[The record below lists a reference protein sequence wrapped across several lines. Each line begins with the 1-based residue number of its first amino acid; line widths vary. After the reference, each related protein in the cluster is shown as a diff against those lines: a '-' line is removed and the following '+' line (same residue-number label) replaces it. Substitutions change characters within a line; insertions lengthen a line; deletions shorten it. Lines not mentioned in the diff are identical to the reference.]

1 MYSVAQ
7 SQRSNRPKK
16 ILNSCDHVFNLLA
29 FLLWPLN
36 EWVTFQGGRTCSSR
50 QPEGFF
56 TFQGGLHS
64 PWCPGRFSF
73 IHLLPSPSSYLW
85 PVAPLLLLFLLLLWN
100 QRCKYSWMF
109 STANQQWWNTTN
121 QTCAT
126 RENIEDRDSRPESSS
141 ASKKISQLTF
151 LRSKYIINRSN
162 TALVG
167 QKLQLLNRSIN
178 LDSFTL
184 ISFTFFLLN
193 HCHTFFWKIR
203 SKQISMVPSK
213 MIN

>member
-1 MYSVAQ
+1 
-7 SQRSNRPKK
+7 
-16 ILNSCDHVFNLLA
+16 
-29 FLLWPLN
+29 
-36 EWVTFQGGRTCSSR
+36 
-50 QPEGFF
+50 
-56 TFQGGLHS
+56 
-64 PWCPGRFSF
+64 
-73 IHLLPSPSSYLW
+73 
-85 PVAPLLLLFLLLLWN
+85 
-100 QRCKYSWMF
+100 MF

-126 RENIEDRDSRPESSS
+126 TENIEDRDSRPESSS
-141 ASKKISQLTF
+141 APKKISQLTF

-193 HCHTFFWKIR
+193 LIHCHTFFWKIR

-213 MIN
+213 NDKLVMTVKLKTTSENLWTRRFPKKLNPSVKTFTKLLHLWLLLFYDKYFFMINTFLQLNLFMILSVQKS